1 MESYKFLLD
10 LAIILLSTK
19 LLGLLFQKFKLPQ
32 VIGALLAG
40 ILIGPAVFG
49 IVQKSEL
56 ITALSE
62 IGVILLMFLAGVE
75 TDIQE
80 FKKAGTASFVIA
92 LMGVFVPLAGG
103 FACLYFFNK
112 PGLLGVKGSTTVML
126 ENVFMGVIL
135 TATSVSITVQ
145 TLKELG
151 KLNSAAGTAIMGA
164 AIIDDILGII
174 ILTIVTSMADSS
186 VKLTTV
192 LLKIVLFF
200 VFVVA
205 VGGVYYFAFK
215 KWTEKS
221 EENKRRFVVISIAFC
236 LFMAFASE
244 HFFGVADITGA
255 FFAGLI
261 ISSIEKSH
269 YVEKRCDTI
278 SYGLLSP
285 IFFTSIGLTMT
296 LPKMSSTLIF
306 FTIAIITV
314 AVITKY
320 IGCMLGAKLFGYSH
334 EESKQIGIGM
344 ISRGEVALIVAQ
356 KGAAVGLVAANLMGP
371 IILMVVVT
379 TVISPILLNM
389 VFKEKKEVV
398 VA

>member
-1 MESYKFLLD
+1 MESYHFLLD

-19 LLGLLFQKFKLPQ
+19 LLGLVFQKFHLPQ

-40 ILIGPAVFG
+40 IIIGPACFG
-49 IVQKSEL
+49 IVEKTEL

-62 IGVILLMFLAGVE
+62 IGVIMLMFLAGVE
-75 TDIQE
+75 TDIKE
-80 FKKAGTASFVIA
+80 FKKAGKASLVIA
-92 LMGVFVPLAGG
+92 LCGVFVPLAGG

-112 PGLLGVKGSTTVML
+112 PGLLGQANDTRVML

-174 ILTIVTSMADSS
+174 ILTIVTSMADPE
-186 VKLTTV
+186 VNIVTV

-200 VFVVA
+200 VFVAV
-205 VGGVYYFAFK
+205 VGGAYYFVFK
-215 KWTEKS
+215 KWTEDS
-221 EENKRRFVVISIAFC
+221 ENKRRFVVISISFA
-236 LFMAFASE
+236 LFMSFAAE

-261 ISSIEKSH
+261 ISSLEKSH

-278 SYGLLSP
+278 SYGFLSP
-285 IFFTSIGLTMT
+285 IFFTSIGLAMT
-296 LPKMSSTLIF
+296 LPKMTSTLIL
-306 FTIAIITV
+306 FTVAIIVV
-314 AVITKY
+314 AVLTKY
-320 IGCMLGAKLFGYSH
+320 FGCMLGAKIFKYSH
-334 EESKQIGIGM
+334 LECKQIGIGM
-344 ISRGEVALIVAQ
+344 VSRGEVALIVAQ
-356 KGAAVGLVAANLMGP
+356 KGAAVNLVSAALMGP

-379 TVISPILLNM
+379 TVIAPLLLNI
-389 VFKEKKEVV
+389 VFKEKSEAVT
-398 VA
+398 A

>member
-174 ILTIVTSMADSS
+174 ILTIVTSMADPS

-306 FTIAIITV
+306 FTIAIIIV

-334 EESKQIGIGM
+334 VESKQIGIGM

-356 KGAAVGLVAANLMGP
+356 KGAAIGLVAANLMGP

-389 VFKEKKEVV
+389 VFKEKKQVV

>member
-1 MESYKFLLD
+1 MESYRYLLD

-19 LLGLLFQKFKLPQ
+19 LLGLVFQKFKLPQ

-40 ILIGPAVFG
+40 IIIGPACFG
-49 IVQKSEL
+49 IVEKTEL

-62 IGVILLMFLAGVE
+62 IGVIMLMFLAGVE

-80 FKKAGTASFVIA
+80 FKKAGKASLVIA
-92 LMGVFVPLAGG
+92 LCGVFIPLAGG

-112 PGLLGVKGSTTVML
+112 PGLLGSADSTRVML

-174 ILTIVTSMADSS
+174 ILTIVTSMADPE
-186 VKLTTV
+186 VNIVTV

-200 VFVVA
+200 VFVAV
-205 VGGVYYFAFK
+205 VGGAYYFVFK
-215 KWTEKS
+215 KWTAGS
-221 EENKRRFVVISIAFC
+221 ENKRRFVVISIAFA
-236 LFMAFASE
+236 LFMSFAAE
-244 HFFGVADITGA
+244 EFFGVADITGA

-261 ISSIEKSH
+261 ISSLEKSH

-278 SYGLLSP
+278 SYGFLSP
-285 IFFTSIGLTMT
+285 IFFTSIGLAMT
-296 LPKMSSTLIF
+296 LPKMSGTLIL
-306 FTIAIITV
+306 FTVAIIVV
-314 AVITKY
+314 AVLTKY
-320 IGCMLGAKLFGYSH
+320 FGCMFGAKLFKYSSL
-334 EESKQIGIGM
+334 ECKQIGIGM
-344 ISRGEVALIVAQ
+344 VSRGEVALIVAQ
-356 KGAAVGLVAANLMGP
+356 KGAAVGLVSASLMGP

-379 TVISPILLNM
+379 TVIAPVLLNI
-389 VFKEKKEVV
+389 VFKEKKEAVT
-398 VA
+398 A